1 MAHRVRAC
9 VLFRAA
15 ERIIW
20 FAYLRLR
27 FEWRQSIVKF
37 LKVRRPGGTTVGIS
51 CKATSAAANSVVL
64 FLSSV
69 RVNYLI
75 YSDLMAP
82 GHVAWSKSAVL
93 HMNMRSLYKKCKIL
107 VCQSDMAQHF
117 SNIYIFVCLRT
128 EISGWRKITQHYF
141 VKLLTLRDYA

>member
-15 ERIIW
+15 ERIFW

-27 FEWRQSIVKF
+27 FEWWQSIVKF
-37 LKVRRPGGTTVGIS
+37 LKVRRPGRTTVCIYCIS
-51 CKATSAAANSVVL
+51 CKATFAAANSVVL

-75 YSDLMAP
+75 CSDFMAQ
-82 GHVAWSKSAVL
+82 GHAAWSKSAVL
-93 HMNMRSLYKKCKIL
+93 HMNTRSLYKKRKIL
-107 VCQSDMAQHF
+107 VSQSDMAQHF
-117 SNIYIFVCLRT
+117 SNIYFFVYLRT
-128 EISGWRKITQHYF
+128 EISGWRKITTA
-141 VKLLTLRDYA
+141 LLRKTVNP